1 MEIFEIVDKMGNV
14 IGHATRAECHG
25 NPSLLHQTVHILVF
39 DSQKRLWMQKRSST
53 KDIQP
58 GKWDTSVGGH
68 MIPGETTVEAAI
80 REAKEEIGIAI
91 APESLRFCYRYI
103 MRNEIESELVNTF
116 YIILSNNRNI
126 VYDRSEI
133 ENGKFWS
140 QDQINA
146 SLATGIFTP
155 NFEDEW
161 KRFTSL
167 KIMEDIHG
175 L

>member
-14 IGHATRAECHG
+14 TGYATREECHG
-25 NPSLLHQTVHILVF
+25 NPDLLHQTVHILVF
-39 DSQKRLWMQKRSST
+39 DAQKRLWMQKRSEK

-68 MIPGETTVEAAI
+68 MIPGETTLQAAV

-91 APESLRFCYRYI
+91 PPESLRLCYSYI
-103 MRNEIESELVNTF
+103 MRNQIESELVNTF
-116 YIILSNNRNI
+116 YFILNPGQKII
-126 VYDRSEI
+126 YDRSEI
-133 ENGKFWS
+133 SDGKFWS
-140 QDQINA
+140 SGQINA

-161 KRFTSL
+161 NRFTSL
-167 KIMEDIHG
+167 KIMEDIN
-175 L
+175 